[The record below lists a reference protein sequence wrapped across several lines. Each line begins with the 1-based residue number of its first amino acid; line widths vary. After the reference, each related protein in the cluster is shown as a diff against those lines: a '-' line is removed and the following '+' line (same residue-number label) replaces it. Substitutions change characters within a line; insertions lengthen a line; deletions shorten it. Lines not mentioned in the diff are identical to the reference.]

1 VTVSNRI
8 PVTPFYY
15 SPPHPMSTEKQDSRI
30 SVAQAG
36 SPSLP
41 SPPPGP
47 SNERPF
53 SRQFLDRGEKISNAR
68 KIYIKILIQRT
79 CLIVGVIFSIFS
91 IYWGALW
98 KLPAR
103 SLEGWIVVCY
113 SDAPGSALLNAGYYE
128 RTLMVIKLAS
138 SWQRN

>member
-1 VTVSNRI
+1 MQGGQFI
-8 PVTPFYY
+8 TPFDY
-15 SPPHPMSTEKQDSRI
+15 PRPHTMSTEKEDSRI

-36 SPSLP
+36 STPSP

-47 SNERPF
+47 SNEKRF

-68 KIYIKILIQRT
+68 KIYVKILIQRT

-113 SDAPGSALLNAGYYE
+113 LDAPGSALLNASY
-128 RTLMVIKLAS
+128 
-138 SWQRN
+138 